1 MNESGTYRVE
11 IEGSRVTLRTT
22 SFKAERGSVLH
33 SGIYNREFSSSLVA
47 VTVSAAVLVF
57 FALRHELQ
65 ILHYV
70 MAVAVFIVVF
80 PLARFYLFKEP
91 CLETVFDLDA
101 ESVSITLRKPFGSSS
116 IKKPLDS
123 LDDIRIS
130 HLRMEPENPDGVA
143 FVKKI
148 ALQHGTVIPGFG
160 QVEDFYNV
168 ELRFDGEGFIILTT
182 KTESEA
188 RAVVD
193 KLRKYV
199 RFQGLKSV

>member
-1 MNESGTYRVE
+1 MNESGTYRME
-11 IEGSRVTLRTT
+11 IEDNRVTLRTT

-33 SGIYNREFSSSLVA
+33 SGIFNREFSSSFVA
-47 VTVSAAVLVF
+47 VAVSAAVLVLF
-57 FALRHELQ
+57 GLRGELQ
-65 ILHYV
+65 LLHYV
-70 MAVAVFIVVF
+70 MAAAVFIVVF
-80 PLARFYLFKEP
+80 PLARLYLFKEP

-101 ESVSITLRKPFGSSS
+101 GSVSITLRKPFGSSS
-116 IKKPLDS
+116 IKRSLDS

-130 HLRMEPENPDGVA
+130 HIRFEPENPDGVA
-143 FVKKI
+143 FVKRI

-182 KTESEA
+182 GTEAEA
-188 RAVVD
+188 GAVVD

-199 RFQGLKSV
+199 HG

>member
-11 IEGSRVTLRTT
+11 IEDNRVTLRTT

-33 SGIYNREFSSSLVA
+33 SGIFNREFSSSFVA
-47 VTVSAAVLVF
+47 VTVSAAVLAF

-70 MAVAVFIVVF
+70 IAVAVFIVVF
-80 PLARFYLFKEP
+80 PLARIYLFKEP
-91 CLETVFDLDA
+91 RLETVFDLDA
-101 ESVSITLRKPFGSSS
+101 KSVSITLSKLFGSRS
-116 IKKPLDS
+116 IKRPLDS

-130 HLRMEPENPDGVA
+130 HIRFEPENPDGVA
-143 FVKKI
+143 FVKRI

-182 KTESEA
+182 RAEEEA
-188 RAVVD
+188 EAVVA
-193 KLRKYV
+193 KLRRYV
-199 RFQGLKSV
+199 DV

>member
-11 IEGSRVTLRTT
+11 IEDNRVTLRTT

-33 SGIYNREFSSSLVA
+33 SGIFNREFSSSFVA
-47 VTVSAAVLVF
+47 VAVSAAVLAF

-70 MAVAVFIVVF
+70 IAVAVFIVVF
-80 PLARFYLFKEP
+80 PLARIYLFKEP
-91 CLETVFDLDA
+91 SLETVFDLDSK
-101 ESVSITLRKPFGSSS
+101 SVSITLRKLFGSRS
-116 IKKPLDS
+116 IKRPLDS

-130 HLRMEPENPDGVA
+130 HLRIEPENPDGVA

-160 QVEDFYNV
+160 QVEDFYSV
-168 ELRFDGEGFIILTT
+168 ELRFDGEGVVILTT
-182 KTESEA
+182 RTESEA

-193 KLRKYV
+193 KLRRYV
-199 RFQGLKSV
+199 RV

>member
-11 IEGSRVTLRTT
+11 IEDSRVTLRTT

-33 SGIYNREFSSSLVA
+33 SGIFTREFSSSFVA
-47 VTVSAAVLVF
+47 VAVSAAVLAF
-57 FALRHELQ
+57 FALRHELR

-70 MAVAVFIVVF
+70 IAVAVFILAL
-80 PLARFYLFKEP
+80 PLARIYLFKEP

-101 ESVSITLRKPFGSSS
+101 KSVSITLRKLFGSRS
-116 IKKPLDS
+116 IKRPLDS

-130 HLRMEPENPDGVA
+130 HLRIEPENPDGVA

-160 QVEDFYNV
+160 QVEDFYSV
-168 ELRFDGEGFIILTT
+168 ELRFDGEGFVILTT
-182 KTESEA
+182 RTESEA

-193 KLRKYV
+193 KLRRYV
-199 RFQGLKSV
+199 RV